1 MLYKLAHILRDK
13 FGFLWNIIEW
23 LNSLVFALTHRAA
36 LKEIPE
42 LLRKFSD
49 KFTLRLAEPADAA
62 PLATFFAEQP
72 EEAFKF
78 FKPHAFDEKSLLKI
92 IKNRAFLTFL
102 VLDDEKI
109 VGYFFMRCFVN
120 GKSFKGYIVDNAYKG
135 RGIAKLEGLAMNDV
149 NALLGLRMFGSISPQ
164 NPASMAVA
172 KAVNEVKVLET
183 LENGDLYIEFLP
195 KKAMSG
201 EMA

>member
-23 LNSLVFALTHRAA
+23 LNALVFAMTHRAV
-36 LKEIPE
+36 LKKVPE
-42 LLRKFSD
+42 LLQGFSD

-78 FKPHAFDEKSLLKI
+78 FRPHEFDEKTLLKI
-92 IKNRAFLTFL
+92 IKNKAFLTFL
-102 VLDDEKI
+102 VLDGEKI

-120 GKSFKGYIVDNAYKG
+120 GKSFRGKIVDYRYRGK
-135 RGIAKLEGLAMNDV
+135 GIAKLQGLAATKV
-149 NALLGLRMFGSISPQ
+149 ATLLGVRVFGTISPE
-164 NPASMAVA
+164 NYASLASS
-172 KAVNEVKVLET
+172 KAVNETRILKT
-183 LENGDLYIEFLP
+183 LDNGYYYIEYLP
-195 KKAMSG
+195 KAQ
-201 EMA
+201 